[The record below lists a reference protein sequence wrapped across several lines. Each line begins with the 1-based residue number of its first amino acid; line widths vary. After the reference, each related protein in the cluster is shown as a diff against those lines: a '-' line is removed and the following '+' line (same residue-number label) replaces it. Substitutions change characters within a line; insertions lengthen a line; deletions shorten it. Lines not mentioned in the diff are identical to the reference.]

1 MEVHHKK
8 KFHNTCVCT
17 HAKNVVKDLDHYE
30 IMSFLGPILV
40 PGIAMLPLEYTIY
53 FYLIDIGDCNQFGC
67 LFFFLFCIGSWK
79 VLRYFLPCNAY
90 LSTNFTLGSILSFQL
105 SFSLYHIFFNYFT
118 MDCILLSRYLCH
130 ATGDQL
136 RNNSG
141 KNEGM
146 EPKQKEYLVV
156 DGTGD
161 RSKV

>member
-67 LFFFLFCIGSWK
+67 LFFF
-79 VLRYFLPCNAY
+79 
-90 LSTNFTLGSILSFQL
+90 
-105 SFSLYHIFFNYFT
+105 FFF
-118 MDCILLSRYLCH
+118 
-130 ATGDQL
+130 AWEA
-136 RNNSG
+136 G
-141 KNEGM
+141 KF
-146 EPKQKEYLVV
+146 
-156 DGTGD
+156 
-161 RSKV
+161 

>member
-1 MEVHHKK
+1 M
-8 KFHNTCVCT
+8 
-17 HAKNVVKDLDHYE
+17 
-30 IMSFLGPILV
+30 
-40 PGIAMLPLEYTIY
+40 
-53 FYLIDIGDCNQFGC
+53 
-67 LFFFLFCIGSWK
+67 GSWK
-79 VLRYFLPCNAY
+79 VLRYFLPCNVY